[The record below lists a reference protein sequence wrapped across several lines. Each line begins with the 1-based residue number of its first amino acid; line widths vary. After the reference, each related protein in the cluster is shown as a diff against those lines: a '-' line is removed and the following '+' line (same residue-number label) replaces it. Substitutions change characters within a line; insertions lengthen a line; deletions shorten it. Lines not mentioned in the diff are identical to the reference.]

1 MKNYMED
8 YMIEGNN
15 ERPKTCR
22 VLYPF
27 LEQYIKEKRQAGVH
41 PELVVPSNDNSQYL
55 EIYVTPDLAP
65 DSRVYRIFDTET
77 KTSIYCFISE
87 KYATQDKD
95 KYNKGAGIYRCER
108 DVFQDG
114 MGVSDE
120 SSLPG
125 FLKEKLSD
133 GYPYFVKNFFGRGFF
148 ADKSGDKSGDIIT
161 FRELTKL
168 VEKHGL
174 YNREVVWSHS
184 SLEKVLTLTDKLLN
198 LFSDSLFSQESEK
211 SDKESD
217 KQLNKED
224 IKEKLIQVISQK
236 IRDGYSLRINDS
248 DYTLTKDDSM
258 GAKKVIQWR
267 GFTQDGTL
275 DFVPND
281 ILVNGRS
288 INLLELLNSN
298 FVTNNIINDE
308 LTKDELREE
317 ALRRIEKCF
326 RTGSD
331 TLDLSEL
338 NLKTL
343 PPEVFKLTHLKEL
356 NIGLN
361 QLESLPPE
369 IGYLTQ
375 LESLNIEDNKI
386 KTLPPEIGNLKG
398 LEFLYLG
405 GNQLEI
411 LPIEIGNLT
420 DLRQLSLDNNQFK
433 VFPSVITN
441 LKKLEHLYIG
451 YNEIQILPPEIWD
464 LTQLR
469 LLGLSNNQLQD
480 LPSEIGNLRKL
491 THLYLDNNQLEIL
504 PPEIGNL
511 TQLGQ
516 LNITNNQLKNLPP
529 EIGNL
534 RKLTHLYLGNN
545 QLQILPPEIGDLT
558 QLRGL
563 FLKENQLQS
572 LPPEIGNLTQL
583 GQLNITNNQ
592 LKNLPSEIGNL
603 KELIH
608 LHLSKNQLQML
619 PPEIGNLAELK
630 YLYLDYNQLE
640 NLPSEIGNLKELIHL
655 NLDNNEL
662 QMLPREISNLT
673 QLRELELSHNPLEDL
688 PQGIKEL
695 SHLRILRRV
704 DNNRDL
710 TDLTTLSGIRN
721 LNNNDFEKLISWVE
735 KINNINLER
744 SLPDS
749 SKYYEPKSI
758 NFSLQQ
764 ANDTYRIYFEHSINK
779 TQIALNVVLN
789 ANDKIRSTS
798 VKILASKAFST
809 NPHWVCLNNFCK
821 ENQSSLEEEG
831 FQTEKIKFYVHEA
844 YLTDCEQ
851 CHNLPTKES
860 PEESLDSVANLLG
873 INPNI
878 DFNFDKPSSLY
889 QREEQDPQQNKNQE
903 EV

>member
-1 MKNYMED
+1 MED

-369 IGYLTQ
+369 IGNLTQ
-375 LESLNIEDNKI
+375 LGSLNIEDNKI

-398 LEFLYLG
+398 LECLYLG

-420 DLRQLSLDNNQFK
+420 DLRGLSLDNNQFK

-451 YNEIQILPPEIWD
+451 YNEIQILPPEIGN

-469 LLGLSNNQLQD
+469 VLGLNNNQLQD

-491 THLYLDNNQLEIL
+491 THLHLDY
-504 PPEIGNL
+504 
-511 TQLGQ
+511 
-516 LNITNNQLKNLPP
+516 NQLKNVPS
-529 EIGNL
+529 EIENL
-534 RKLTHLYLGNN
+534 KELIHLDLSKN

-558 QLRGL
+558 QLTGL

-583 GQLNITNNQ
+583 GQLDITNNQ

-603 KELIH
+603 KKLTH
-608 LHLSKNQLQML
+608 LHLTKNQLQML
-619 PPEIGNLAELK
+619 PQEIGDLTELRG
-630 YLYLDYNQLE
+630 LF
-640 NLPSEIGNLKELIHL
+640 LKE
-655 NLDNNEL
+655 NEL
-662 QMLPREISNLT
+662 QSLPPEISNLT
-673 QLRELELSHNPLEDL
+673 QLRELELSDNPLEDL
-688 PQGIKEL
+688 PQGIKEY
-695 SHLRILRRV
+695 
-704 DNNRDL
+704 
-710 TDLTTLSGIRN
+710 
-721 LNNNDFEKLISWVE
+721 LNNNDFEKPISWVE

-749 SKYYEPKSI
+749 SKY
-758 NFSLQQ
+758 
-764 ANDTYRIYFEHSINK
+764 
-779 TQIALNVVLN
+779 
-789 ANDKIRSTS
+789 
-798 VKILASKAFST
+798 
-809 NPHWVCLNNFCK
+809 
-821 ENQSSLEEEG
+821 
-831 FQTEKIKFYVHEA
+831 
-844 YLTDCEQ
+844 TDCEQ

-860 PEESLDSVANLLG
+860 PEESLDSAANLLG

-889 QREEQDPQQNKNQE
+889 QREEQDPQQNKDQE